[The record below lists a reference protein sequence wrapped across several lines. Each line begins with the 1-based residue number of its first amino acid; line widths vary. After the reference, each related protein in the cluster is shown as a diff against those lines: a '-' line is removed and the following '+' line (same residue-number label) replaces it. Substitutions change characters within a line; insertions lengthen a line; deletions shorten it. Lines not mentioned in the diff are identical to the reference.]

1 MQNFGLTHL
10 HSAFCILHSYNPAM
24 SEVPAE
30 GKPTRR
36 IRLLW
41 TLLGA
46 MIVVGLVP
54 LVVSHYFL
62 IGINRESLET
72 LERKYLTRSAVSIA
86 NEIQNVL
93 TNNTQQL
100 TKIAGSVRALRK
112 ALGGGDPFLYVAQ
125 TGVITDYITPDS
137 DLLGLRI
144 LNRAGQG
151 ATALPKELDPAI
163 AREMDIAKNAAAQG
177 QTFTGTFQ
185 ILSSVNQPAVII
197 AVPVVDGDEV
207 IGTVEALVSLR
218 RIAESIREEGKGD
231 VTAFLVD
238 NNGRVLIHSE
248 PAVNVQRPDF
258 SYLKIV
264 QEFTK
269 ARVRPRLTES
279 YVDTLNGSKVMM
291 LGTVAPVGRPD
302 WGVVVQKPESR
313 AYASVSK
320 MVRAT
325 ITWVSV
331 ALGVAII
338 AAIVF
343 ASGIARPIR
352 LLAERT
358 REIATGNYQQRVE
371 LKTHNEI
378 GELAEN
384 FNSMSAEIERAID
397 QLKKA
402 AHENNLLFIN
412 SVRMLAA
419 AIDAKDPYTRG
430 HSERVA
436 RYSIGIGRNLAL
448 PDKEMRNLRI
458 SALLHDVGKIGIDD
472 RILRKP
478 GALSDDEFEVMKG
491 HPAKGAAI
499 MSGVA
504 QLIDIIP
511 GMKYHHEKW
520 SGGGYPD
527 GLIGEQIPVQAR
539 IVAIADTFDA
549 MTTNRPY
556 QKAMELAYVVEK
568 IKRRDAFRPAR
579 GGGLRQ
585 RRAARRREHRR
596 TSARRR
602 LVALPPHPPRPSAR
616 DARLP
621 RRDLSR
627 FRGRERGGDHRAA
640 VRRGRSRPPRHRR
653 LPGHLPLAAQAAL
666 RHAGRRRSAPL
677 QGGFREDERAELRPK
692 GGLLPGAGGRRQR
705 KRGDRLAAVGEVPGE
720 NRGGAVSRMSSALM
734 AIE

>member
-1 MQNFGLTHL
+1 
-10 HSAFCILHSYNPAM
+10 M
-24 SEVPAE
+24 SELPAE
-30 GKPTRR
+30 KEKPKKRV
-36 IRLLW
+36 RLLW

-46 MIVVGLVP
+46 MVLVGLVP

-62 IGINRESLET
+62 IGINRDSLET
-72 LERKYLTRSAVSIA
+72 LEQKYLTRSAVTIA
-86 NEIQNVL
+86 ADIQNL
-93 TNNTQQL
+93 LASNTQQL

-151 ATALPKELDPAI
+151 ATALPKDLDPAI
-163 AREMDIAKNAAAQG
+163 NKEMDLALVAASQG
-177 QTFTGTFQ
+177 QPYIGTFQ
-185 ILSSVNQPAVII
+185 ILTAANQPAVIV
-197 AVPVVDGDEV
+197 AVPVVDDDQV

-218 RIAESIREEGKGD
+218 RVAEKIGDEGKGD

-238 NNGRVLIHSE
+238 RKGRVLIHSE

-264 QEFTK
+264 QSFNK
-269 ARVRPRLTES
+269 APMRLTES
-279 YVDTLNGSKVMM
+279 YTDNRGGTPLTV

-302 WGVVVQKPESR
+302 WGVVVQKPESK
-313 AYASVSK
+313 AYVSVNK

-325 ITWVSV
+325 ITWVSI
-331 ALGVAII
+331 ALAVAII

-352 LLAERT
+352 ALAEKT

-384 FNSMSAEIERAID
+384 FNSMSGAIEHAVD

-436 RYSIGIGRNLAL
+436 RYSIAIGKNLGL
-448 PDKEMRNLRI
+448 SEKEMRNLRI

-478 GALSDDEFEVMKG
+478 GALSDDEFELMKG

-520 SGGGYPD
+520 SGGGYPE
-527 GLIGEQIPVQAR
+527 GLLGEQIPVQAR

-556 QKAMELAYVVEK
+556 QKAMELNYVVEK
-568 IKRRDAFRPAR
+568 IKSFAGTRFDPHVVEAFAN
-579 GGGLRQ
+579 
-585 RRAARRREHRR
+585 
-596 TSARRR
+596 
-602 LVALPPHPPRPSAR
+602 
-616 DARLP
+616 
-621 RRDLSR
+621 
-627 FRGRERGGDHRAA
+627 A
-640 VRRGRSRPPRHRR
+640 VRRGDIVIEEQVR
-653 LPGHLPLAAQAAL
+653 GAA
-666 RHAGRRRSAPL
+666 
-677 QGGFREDERAELRPK
+677 
-692 GGLLPGAGGRRQR
+692 
-705 KRGDRLAAVGEVPGE
+705 
-720 NRGGAVSRMSSALM
+720 
-734 AIE
+734 